1 MMHRAP
7 RSITTLGAI
16 LSFLVTA
23 ALTTPA
29 TAQDS
34 GDKVSGD
41 KGSGDQ
47 ASGGN
52 DLRNIRLGMPATD
65 LVDAGYA
72 DLACATDPQKSLTTW
87 QGWRDCPADASGF
100 HAIKFGYDPATS
112 REGTIVAG
120 HPAILTLLVDD
131 AGIVSGLR
139 IETDPKAR
147 LYIRK
152 KAFLFGTQAKSRYG
166 LDGWSCTEAQPDAG
180 EQPVGGVFVRERCT
194 KTISQRSIVVERSL
208 FRRPEQ
214 DIKSFV
220 DETRMTI
227 LLTKG

>member
-1 MMHRAP
+1 MA
-7 RSITTLGAI
+7 TLVAV
-16 LSFLVTA
+16 LSVLVTV
-23 ALTTPA
+23 ALTRPA

-34 GDKVSGD
+34 AGKDS
-41 KGSGDQ
+41 S
-47 ASGGN
+47 GN
-52 DLRNIRLGMPATD
+52 DLRDIRLGMPAKD
-65 LVDAGYA
+65 LPDAGYVN
-72 DLACATDPQKSLTTW
+72 LACAADPQKSLTTW
-87 QGWRDCPADASGF
+87 NGWRDCPADPSGF
-100 HAIKFGYDPATS
+100 HAVKFGYDPSTS
-112 REGTIVAG
+112 RDGTIVAG

-152 KAFLFGTQAKSRYG
+152 KAFLFGIQVKSRYG
-166 LDGWSCTEAQPDAG
+166 RDGWSCTEAQPDAG
-180 EQPVGGVFVRERCT
+180 EQPVGGVFVREHCT
-194 KTISQRSIVVERSL
+194 KTVHNRSIVVERSL
-208 FRRPEQ
+208 FRKPDQ